1 MEDNIIEV
9 YDKINAKKVF
19 KKSIKEISTKRIF
32 LLYSNI
38 FNLPICALI
47 LTNTVMASRTSVI
60 NFCYQINDL
69 YDIEL
74 NEENIKSIIK
84 FIAGHET
91 GHILD
96 SSLKKT
102 RSEYQSMILSF
113 RELCIEYKK
122 NNTSIK
128 TYELEDLGRQIKNNL
143 IEREITAWNIASEI
157 IDFKDD
163 NEIYIFNK
171 TKEYALATYNTISYK
186 SLYRQMEYVM

>member
-1 MEDNIIEV
+1 MENNIIEV
-9 YDKINAKKVF
+9 YDKINAKKIF

-60 NFCYQINDL
+60 NFCYQINEL
-69 YDIEL
+69 YDIKL
-74 NEENIKSIIK
+74 SEENIKSIIK
-84 FIAGHET
+84 FIVGHET

-102 RSEYQSMILSF
+102 RSEYQSMILTF

-128 TYELEDLGRQIKNNL
+128 TYQLEDLGRQIKNNL

-186 SLYRQMEYVM
+186 SLYRQMEYVI